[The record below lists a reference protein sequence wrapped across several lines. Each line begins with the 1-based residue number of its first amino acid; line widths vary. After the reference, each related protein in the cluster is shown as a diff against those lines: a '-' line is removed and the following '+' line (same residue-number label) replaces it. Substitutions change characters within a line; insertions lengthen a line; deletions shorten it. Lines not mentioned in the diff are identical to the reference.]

1 MEGPHQQG
9 LSISPSP
16 GPSGLN
22 TAQEPRASSSRS
34 PGKSV
39 IVRASRERQGELLSV
54 ADPLESQEISAHVT
68 VETTGLPPP
77 PPLPQPNAPA
87 QPRACP
93 SLGASVSHDLL
104 LGRWRLSLD
113 LFGRVFTE
121 DVGLEPGSVVSELG
135 GFPVKEV
142 KFRRDME
149 KLRTSA
155 QKDLTLHKMERER
168 TKLLQQTF
176 AELNSAFAGQN
187 RRALGALPQL
197 TVNRVKVTFRDEPG
211 EGSGVARSFYT
222 SVAEALLANEKLPPF
237 EPKAGNVT
245 NNSAAN
251 GTSGSAGGAASG
263 ASTNSGARSSSGASR
278 ARTKD
283 TARRGAARPASRP
296 SSREPRRVLSVDARP
311 YSPQGAP
318 GGESAGY
325 SGERS
330 SGHNEHLTV
339 HQAQLGERL
348 YPKVHSLHPTFAGK
362 ITGMLLELTPAQLL
376 VLLASED
383 ALRQKVREA
392 MDLIVMHPSE
402 AILDLDVF
410 SLSER
415 GGGAALNPTSAVSAP
430 DDAAP
435 LFYSPGKRGY
445 YSPRQGRATPERI
458 NAFRNVGR
466 IIGLC
471 LLQNELCPMF
481 LNRHVLKYI
490 LGRKIR
496 FHDLAFFDP
505 VVYESL
511 RQLVVDAETGDSH
524 TLFAALDLNFSLEMC
539 EEEGGGCVELLPG
552 GREIEVTA
560 LNVYD
565 YVRKYAQHRM
575 VISQEKALEAMRV
588 GVLDVLPES
597 ALEGLTAE
605 DLRLLLNGVGDI
617 NVAALVSYTGF
628 NDESGEPP
636 ERLARFKRWLW
647 AIVDKMTH
655 LERQDLVYFWTG
667 SPALP
672 ASEEGFQ
679 PMPSVTIRPAD
690 DAHLPTA
697 NTCIS
702 RLYIPLYS
710 SRHVLKHKL
719 LLAIKTKNF
728 GFV

>member
-1 MEGPHQQG
+1 MVYYCSE
-9 LSISPSP
+9 
-16 GPSGLN
+16 LN
-22 TAQEPRASSSRS
+22 CTFNLLRQRS
-34 PGKSV
+34 
-39 IVRASRERQGELLSV
+39 
-54 ADPLESQEISAHVT
+54 
-68 VETTGLPPP
+68 LPIIT
-77 PPLPQPNAPA
+77 LPQSCN
-87 QPRACP
+87 
-93 SLGASVSHDLL
+93 
-104 LGRWRLSLD
+104 
-113 LFGRVFTE
+113 
-121 DVGLEPGSVVSELG
+121 
-135 GFPVKEV
+135 
-142 KFRRDME
+142 
-149 KLRTSA
+149 
-155 QKDLTLHKMERER
+155 
-168 TKLLQQTF
+168 
-176 AELNSAFAGQN
+176 
-187 RRALGALPQL
+187 
-197 TVNRVKVTFRDEPG
+197 
-211 EGSGVARSFYT
+211 
-222 SVAEALLANEKLPPF
+222 
-237 EPKAGNVT
+237 
-245 NNSAAN
+245 
-251 GTSGSAGGAASG
+251 
-263 ASTNSGARSSSGASR
+263 RSSSGATR
-278 ARTKD
+278 ARSKD
-283 TARRGAARPASRP
+283 ASRRAPARPYARTP
-296 SSREPRRVLSVDARP
+296 AAREPRRALSIDARP
-311 YSPQGAP
+311 YSPQAAP
-318 GGESAGY
+318 GTEGAGY
-325 SGERS
+325 SGERP
-330 SGHNEHLTV
+330 GGAHNDHLTL

-402 AILDLDVF
+402 AILEIHHPLPDLDVF

-415 GGGAALNPTSAVSAP
+415 GAGGSGAGPSTAAAP
-430 DDAAP
+430 APPLPADDSAP

-445 YSPRQGRATPERI
+445 YSPRQGRATAERI

-481 LNRHVLKYI
+481 LNRHVLKYM
-490 LGRKIR
+490 LGRPVR

-524 TLFAALDLNFSLEMC
+524 ALFAALDLNFSLEMC
-539 EEEGGGCVELLPG
+539 EEEGGGCVELAGG
-552 GREIEVTA
+552 GRELEVTA

-575 VISQEKALEAMRV
+575 LLSQEKALEAMRV

-617 NVAALVSYTGF
+617 NVAALVSYTSF